1 MGRITRDSM
10 RGRLQNA
17 MVQLRN
23 RYRATLKDGDLQ
35 RAFDKLWSAWSSEQ
49 GAMIYAE
56 VLSALDLLLLT
67 AAVDNRKQIEELREA
82 NREAIRILE
91 ELKKSED

>member
-10 RGRLQNA
+10 RSRLQDT
-17 MVQLRN
+17 MIQLRN
-23 RYRATLKDGDLQ
+23 RYKAALKDGELQ
-35 RAFDKLWSAWSSEQ
+35 RAFDKIWPAWASEQ

-67 AAVDNRKQIEELREA
+67 ATIDNRKEIEELKEA
-82 NREAIRILE
+82 NQEAIRILE
-91 ELKKSED
+91 ELKRE